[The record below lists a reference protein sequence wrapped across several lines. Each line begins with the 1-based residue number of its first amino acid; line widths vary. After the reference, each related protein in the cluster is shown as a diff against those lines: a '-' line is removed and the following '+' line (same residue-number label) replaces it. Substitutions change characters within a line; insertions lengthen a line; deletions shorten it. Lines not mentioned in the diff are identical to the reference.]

1 MEDLVWNLGATV
13 IFNEAYT
20 RAQLSKHFLLTDLL
34 NCDPKLE
41 VPVVSSH
48 SKKLTMNFA

>member
-34 NCDPKLE
+34 KL
-41 VPVVSSH
+41 
-48 SKKLTMNFA
+48 